1 MIIENLSQLYPKGYL
16 SKTIGSEATYSIPV
30 DDQFFIVNKAFL
42 SIKEQHLLE
51 ALFPISENPTITGN
65 HPWFSYL
72 FQQAKLPAEGTFR
85 MLQIQTNV
93 TKELQAEWQFNLT
106 KMFPDTVDCFSP
118 SNNMYILVEEQSKN
132 TFQQE
137 EIQGI
142 FLTLDTD
149 FDCTSAVFVGNFYSS
164 EDILRRCF
172 HEEQRIFSEEL
183 NSSSRTT
190 VFSLTDVALHYF
202 TKEAMSQ
209 NVLVEYYRRLLNKD
223 TDIQLIISALWK
235 NQGNISSTAK
245 DLFMHRNTL
254 HYRLEKFFEQ
264 TGLSLKKM
272 DDLIFC
278 YLLLRK

>member
-51 ALFPISENPTITGN
+51 ALFPISENLTITGN

-118 SNNMYILVEEQSKN
+118 SNNMYILVEEQSKK
-132 TFQQE
+132 
-137 EIQGI
+137 
-142 FLTLDTD
+142 TL
-149 FDCTSAVFVGNFYSS
+149 
-164 EDILRRCF
+164 I
-172 HEEQRIFSEEL
+172 
-183 NSSSRTT
+183 
-190 VFSLTDVALHYF
+190 AL
-202 TKEAMSQ
+202 
-209 NVLVEYYRRLLNKD
+209 VL
-223 TDIQLIISALWK
+223 
-235 NQGNISSTAK
+235 
-245 DLFMHRNTL
+245 
-254 HYRLEKFFEQ
+254 
-264 TGLSLKKM
+264 
-272 DDLIFC
+272 
-278 YLLLRK
+278 YLLAIFIPLKTFSGVVSMKNNVFFQKNLIPLVGRLFLV

>member
-118 SNNMYILVEEQSKN
+118 SN
-132 TFQQE
+132 
-137 EIQGI
+137 
-142 FLTLDTD
+142 
-149 FDCTSAVFVGNFYSS
+149 
-164 EDILRRCF
+164 
-172 HEEQRIFSEEL
+172 
-183 NSSSRTT
+183 
-190 VFSLTDVALHYF
+190 
-202 TKEAMSQ
+202 
-209 NVLVEYYRRLLNKD
+209 KD
-223 TDIQLIISALWK
+223 TDIQPIISALWK

>member
-93 TKELQAEWQFNLT
+93 PKELQAEWQFNLT

-118 SNNMYILVEEQSKN
+118 SNNMYILVEEQSKIP
-132 TFQQE
+132 F
-137 EIQGI
+137 
-142 FLTLDTD
+142 
-149 FDCTSAVFVGNFYSS
+149 
-164 EDILRRCF
+164 
-172 HEEQRIFSEEL
+172 
-183 NSSSRTT
+183 
-190 VFSLTDVALHYF
+190 
-202 TKEAMSQ
+202 
-209 NVLVEYYRRLLNKD
+209 NK
-223 TDIQLIISALWK
+223 K
-235 NQGNISSTAK
+235 
-245 DLFMHRNTL
+245 
-254 HYRLEKFFEQ
+254 KFKGSF
-264 TGLSLKKM
+264 
-272 DDLIFC
+272 
-278 YLLLRK
+278 